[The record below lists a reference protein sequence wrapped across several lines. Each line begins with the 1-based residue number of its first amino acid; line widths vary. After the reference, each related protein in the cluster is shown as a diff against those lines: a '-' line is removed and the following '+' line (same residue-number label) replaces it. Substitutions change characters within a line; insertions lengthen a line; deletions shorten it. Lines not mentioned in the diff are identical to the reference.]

1 MFVLMFHLISFGR
14 AFMKYILEKHLA
26 ISSPDSEPNSE
37 CEAEESDFT
46 RNVDVPDARVMRG
59 MSYTNDIVH
68 TASTHK
74 DLEIYP
80 MNLQKR
86 GKCVIFNHKIFDNQ
100 KNREGTEYDQKAIEY
115 TFNNLDFEVTTHPDL
130 NYEDVMEEIGNLSKE
145 NYEDCDCICIFI
157 LTHGTSG
164 DYVYARDYR
173 YRLSDIWEKFTA
185 DNCRTLAG
193 KPKLFFIQ
201 ACKGYST
208 MHGFHAQGR
217 SATDLADASYTIPT
231 HADFLYGY
239 STVEG
244 YYSFRAKEGSCYIQT
259 LCEVINKH
267 WRTTDLLKMLTMTS
281 RKVGFGFTATHANVR
296 ISGTKQMPTFSS
308 TLTRDLY
315 FIPKHTS

>member
-1 MFVLMFHLISFGR
+1 
-14 AFMKYILEKHLA
+14 
-26 ISSPDSEPNSE
+26 
-37 CEAEESDFT
+37 
-46 RNVDVPDARVMRG
+46 MRG

-68 TASTHK
+68 TVSTHK

-100 KNREGTEYDQKAIEY
+100 RSREGTEYDQKAIEY

-130 NYEDVMEEIGNLSKE
+130 NYEDVMEEIGNRTSLKFDIKGRVHILHFFMCIHCFSVSKE

-164 DYVYARDYR
+164 DYVYAKDYR

-201 ACKGYST
+201 VSVLYDFKGEKKSI
-208 MHGFHAQGR
+208 
-217 SATDLADASYTIPT
+217 DLNQ
-231 HADFLYGY
+231 H
-239 STVEG
+239 
-244 YYSFRAKEGSCYIQT
+244 C
-259 LCEVINKH
+259 NK
-267 WRTTDLLKMLTMTS
+267 
-281 RKVGFGFTATHANVR
+281 
-296 ISGTKQMPTFSS
+296 
-308 TLTRDLY
+308 
-315 FIPKHTS
+315 